1 MTTTASILMSSTVAL
16 SSVAMLILP
25 SSANA
30 ADVNVHTY
38 GARPV
43 VVAPAPRV
51 YVAPAHRV
59 YVAPARAAVVGPR
72 CVTRSAR
79 VWVNG
84 RYIYRTVRQCI

>member
-1 MTTTASILMSSTVAL
+1 MYTTRNVLSATIAL

-25 SSANA
+25 SAASA
-30 ADVNVHTY
+30 ADVTVYTY

-51 YVAPAHRV
+51 YVAPART
-59 YVAPARAAVVGPR
+59 AVVGPR

-84 RYIYRTVRQCI
+84 RYIYRTVLNCVLCCGRRK

>member
-1 MTTTASILMSSTVAL
+1 MFTSRNVLSATIVL

-25 SSANA
+25 SAASA
-30 ADVNVHTY
+30 ADVTVYTY

-51 YVAPAHRV
+51 YVAPARIA
-59 YVAPARAAVVGPR
+59 VAGPR

>member
-1 MTTTASILMSSTVAL
+1 MSTTSILLSATVAL
-16 SSVAMLILP
+16 SSVPMLILP
-25 SSANA
+25 SSASA
-30 ADVNVHTY
+30 ADINVYTY

-51 YVAPAHRV
+51 YVAPARS
-59 YVAPARAAVVGPR
+59 AVVGPR

-79 VWVNG
+79 VWING

>member
-1 MTTTASILMSSTVAL
+1 MYTTRNVLSATIAL

-25 SSANA
+25 SAASA
-30 ADVNVHTY
+30 ADVTVYTY

-51 YVAPAHRV
+51 VVAPAPRV
-59 YVAPARAAVVGPR
+59 YVAPARTAVVGPR

-84 RYIYRTVRQCI
+84 RYIYRTVRNCV

>member
-1 MTTTASILMSSTVAL
+1 MYTTRNVLSATIAL

-25 SSANA
+25 SAASA
-30 ADVNVHTY
+30 ADVTVYTY

-51 YVAPAHRV
+51 YVAPART
-59 YVAPARAAVVGPR
+59 AVVGPR

-84 RYIYRTVRQCI
+84 RYIYRTVRNCV

>member
-1 MTTTASILMSSTVAL
+1 MFTSRNVLSATIVL

-25 SSANA
+25 SAASA
-30 ADVNVHTY
+30 ADVTVYTY

-51 YVAPAHRV
+51 YVAPARI
-59 YVAPARAAVVGPR
+59 AVVGPR

>member
-1 MTTTASILMSSTVAL
+1 METDTMPATRILLSSTVAL

-25 SSANA
+25 SGASA
-30 ADVNVHTY
+30 ADINVYTY
-38 GARPV
+38 GPRPV

-51 YVAPAHRV
+51 YVAPART
-59 YVAPARAAVVGPR
+59 AVVGPR